1 MKKVELLAPAGDLD
15 KLKTAIDYGADAV
28 YMAGPNFGLRTAS
41 KNFTI
46 EDMQEALEYAHSRG
60 KKIYITMNILPHNE
74 DLEGIEEYIQK
85 LVDLKVDALIVSDP
99 GIYSIIRS
107 IDKDIECHMSTQ
119 ASVTNYKTVNY
130 WKEQGMKRIVLARE
144 LSLKEITDIKTKV
157 PDVELECFV
166 HGAMCMSYSGRCLL
180 SNYMTGRDANRGD
193 CAQACR
199 WKYRLVEEKRPGEY
213 FPIEENEKGTF
224 IFNSKDLCMIEH
236 LDKLIEA
243 GIDSLKIE
251 GRVKSQYYVATVVR
265 SYRIAIDKYYN
276 NEFDRETALRLLDE
290 IKKVSYRDFTTG
302 FFEKKP
308 DENDHLYESAS
319 YIREYDFVGILLDYD
334 ENSKIATFE
343 QRNRVFVG
351 DEVEIFGPNDGFIT
365 TKIEKLY
372 DEKMNEIEVA
382 NKAQQIFKIKID
394 ADLQSNSM
402 MRKKSDN

>member
-28 YMAGPNFGLRTAS
+28 YMAGPDYGLRTAS

-46 EDMQEALEYAHSRG
+46 EDMKEAVEYAHSRG
-60 KKIYITMNILPHNE
+60 KKIYITMNILAHND
-74 DLEGIEEYIQK
+74 DLEGIEDYIQN
-85 LVDLKVDALIVSDP
+85 LIDINVDALIVSDP

-107 IDKDIECHMSTQ
+107 INKDVEVHMSTQ
-119 ASVTNYKTVNY
+119 ASVTNFRTVKY
-130 WKEQGMKRIVLARE
+130 WMDQGIKRIVLARE
-144 LSLKEITDIKTKV
+144 LSLKEIQDIKKNI
-157 PDVELECFV
+157 PDSELECFV

-213 FPIEENEKGTF
+213 FPIEEDEKGTF

-236 LDKLIEA
+236 LDKLIAA

-276 NEFDRETALRLLDE
+276 NEFDEQTAKRLLEE
-290 IKKVSYRDFTTG
+290 IKKVII
-302 FFEKKP
+302 
-308 DENDHLYESAS
+308 N
-319 YIREYDFVGILLDYD
+319 
-334 ENSKIATFE
+334 
-343 QRNRVFVG
+343 
-351 DEVEIFGPNDGFIT
+351 FG
-365 TKIEKLY
+365 
-372 DEKMNEIEVA
+372 M
-382 NKAQQIFKIKID
+382 
-394 ADLQSNSM
+394 
-402 MRKKSDN
+402 

>member
-28 YMAGPNFGLRTAS
+28 YMAGPDYGLRTAS
-41 KNFTI
+41 KNFTLD
-46 EDMQEALEYAHSRG
+46 DMKEAVEYAHSRD
-60 KKIYITMNILPHNE
+60 KKIYITMNILAHND
-74 DLEGIEEYIQK
+74 DLEGIDDYIQS
-85 LVDLKVDALIVSDP
+85 LIDINVDALIVSDP

-107 IDKDIECHMSTQ
+107 INQDIEVHMSTQ
-119 ASVTNYKTVNY
+119 ASVTNFRTVKY
-130 WKEQGMKRIVLARE
+130 WMDQGIKRIVLARE
-144 LSLKEITDIKTKV
+144 LSLKEIQDIKKNI
-157 PDVELECFV
+157 PDSELECFV

-213 FPIEENEKGTF
+213 FPIEEDEKGTF

-276 NEFDRETALRLLDE
+276 NEFDEQTAKRLLEE

-302 FFEKKP
+302 FFEKKT
-308 DENDHLYESAS
+308 DENDQLYESSS
-319 YIREYDFVGILLDYD
+319 YIRKYDFVGLLLDYD
-334 ENSKIATFE
+334 EENNIATFE
-343 QRNRVFVG
+343 QRNRVFKG
-351 DEVEIFGPNDGFIT
+351 DEVEIFGPEDGFIT
-365 TKIEKLY
+365 TKIEKMY

-382 NKAQQIFKIKID
+382 NKAQQIFKIKIEQK
-394 ADLQSNSM
+394 LQPNSM

>member
-28 YMAGPNFGLRTAS
+28 YMAGPDYGLRTAS

-46 EDMQEALEYAHSRG
+46 EDMKEAVEYAHSRG
-60 KKIYITMNILPHNE
+60 KKIYITMNILAHND
-74 DLEGIEEYIQK
+74 DLEGIEDYIQN
-85 LVDLKVDALIVSDP
+85 LIDINVDALIVSDP

-107 IDKDIECHMSTQ
+107 INKDIEVHMSTQ
-119 ASVTNYKTVNY
+119 ASVTNFRTVKY
-130 WKEQGMKRIVLARE
+130 WMDQGIKRIVLARE
-144 LSLKEITDIKTKV
+144 LSLKEIQDIKKNI
-157 PDVELECFV
+157 PDSELECFV

-213 FPIEENEKGTF
+213 FPIEEDEKGTF

-236 LDKLIEA
+236 LDKLIKA
-243 GIDSLKIE
+243 GINSLKIE

-265 SYRIAIDKYYN
+265 SYRAK
-276 NEFDRETALRLLDE
+276 RLLEE

-308 DENDHLYESAS
+308 DENDQLYESSS
-319 YIREYDFVGILLDYD
+319 YIRKYDFVGLLLDYD
-334 ENSKIATFE
+334 EESKIATFE
-343 QRNRVFVG
+343 QRNRVFKG
-351 DEVEIFGPNDGFIT
+351 DEVEIFGPEDGFIT
-365 TKIEKLY
+365 TKIEKMY

-382 NKAQQIFKIKID
+382 NKAQQIFKIKIEEK
-394 ADLQSNSM
+394 LQPNSM